1 MKHWRIGGL
10 ALMLTTGSALA
21 QLQGPGLSVPL
32 DTEHAVELSPGI
44 GLRGWIGG
52 RPGLLASDG
61 LVASS
66 MVLAD
71 WHPLSNGF
79 RLSGGLAYGSLRLEP
94 LATSGFGSERYLRDP
109 GFECCGSGS
118 PFMAGARQS
127 LPRPGLGP
135 GHRLTQPSVLQRRS
149 WGDVSAQQPVDLGL
163 SRRVSRPRSADR
175 MCARWMPHP
184 GLDDAR
190 FAPMMSLGVGLRF

>member
-32 DTEHAVELSPGI
+32 DMEHAVELSPDI

-71 WHPLSNGF
+71 WHPLANGF
-79 RLSGGLAYGSLRLEP
+79 RLSGGVAYGSLRLEP
-94 LATSGFGSERYLRDP
+94 LATSGLGSERYLRDL
-109 GFECCGSGS
+109 GSS
-118 PFMAGARQS
+118 AAGLDPRSWLARGNPY
-127 LPRPGLGP
+127 LGLGW
-135 GHRLTQPSVLQRRS
+135 GQGIGSRSRLY
-149 WGDVSAQQPVDLGL
+149 VSADLGVMYQRGGL
-163 SRRVSRPRSADR
+163 STWGCPAGIPTALCGPD
-175 MCARWMPHP
+175 ARALDAPS
-184 GLDDAR
+184 GLDEAR
-190 FAPMMSLGVGLRF
+190 FAPMMSFGVGLRF

>member
-1 MKHWRIGGL
+1 MSHWRIGGL

-21 QLQGPGLSVPL
+21 QLQGPGLRVPL

-109 GFECCGSGS
+109 GFNA
-118 PFMAGARQS
+118 AGLDPRSWLARGNPY
-127 LPRPGLGP
+127 LGMGWGLGA
-135 GHRLTQPSVLQRRS
+135 GSRS
-149 WGDVSAQQPVDLGL
+149 GLYFSADLGVMYQRSSL
-163 SRRVSRPRSADR
+163 STWGCPAGIPTALCGPDVRALDAPS
-175 MCARWMPHP
+175 
-184 GLDDAR
+184 GLDEAR